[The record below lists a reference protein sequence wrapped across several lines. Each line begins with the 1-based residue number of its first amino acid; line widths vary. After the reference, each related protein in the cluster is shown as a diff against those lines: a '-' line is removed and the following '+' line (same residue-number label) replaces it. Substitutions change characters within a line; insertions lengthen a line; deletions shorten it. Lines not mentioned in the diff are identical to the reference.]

1 MLADSKF
8 VRSSGVSMDKK
19 QSDSTCESGA
29 PKTSIFRKA
38 GISRR
43 EFARRAV
50 LATASAAALP
60 AGLLDAAPDLPRGAK
75 IDSRNNFES
84 GQGKLQGPPPASNVS
99 ANEIEVENKFES
111 ILSQYGSRFSE
122 EQKADIRRLVGEM
135 QKPLD
140 RLRAFSLDNS
150 DQPATVLKPLMDRKP
165 QVPDGVPAHARHQG
179 SGSGPTEKGVG
190 RAPAKGAV
198 PVKPRKHSK

>member
-1 MLADSKF
+1 MAT
-8 VRSSGVSMDKK
+8 K
-19 QSDSTCESGA
+19 QAGSARESGA
-29 PKTSIFRKA
+29 VETTLSGKTA
-38 GISRR
+38 ISRR

-50 LATASAAALP
+50 LATASAAAIP
-60 AGLLDAAPDLPRGAK
+60 AGLLDETRKLPGSDAVRQNAFENAPQRGLPDSSQSAPQNAAAV
-75 IDSRNNFES
+75 S
-84 GQGKLQGPPPASNVS
+84 VS
-99 ANEIEVENKFES
+99 ANEIEVENKFDN

-165 QVPDGVPAHARHQG
+165 HVPDGVPGHAQG
-179 SGSGPTEKGVG
+179 QAPAGASD
-190 RAPAKGAV
+190 RAPT
-198 PVKPRKHSK
+198 PRKRAK